1 MNLQTNSIQTFLDS
15 LAAKTS
21 TPGGG
26 TAAAITGAQGSALIS
41 MVCQFST
48 NFEGATRMDRR
59 AQQARASFLDLAQ
72 SDIEAFDTVM
82 AAYRLPKNKSGRE
95 QNIQSSL
102 LQAAEAPRATMAL
115 ANSLIDDVLT
125 LSQRGNKNLVTD
137 TGMAAI
143 LIEATIRSAEF
154 NILVNLKGI
163 SDESYVT
170 DVTAE
175 IMACTSRLKYLQQ
188 VANGVRQSLQ
198 AS

>member
-175 IMACTSRLKYLQQ
+175 IMSCTSRLKYLQQ

>member
-1 MNLQTNSIQTFLDS
+1 
-15 LAAKTS
+15 
-21 TPGGG
+21 
-26 TAAAITGAQGSALIS
+26 
-41 MVCQFST
+41 
-48 NFEGATRMDRR
+48 MDRR

-82 AAYRLPKNKSGRE
+82 AAYRLPKNKPGRE

-175 IMACTSRLKYLQQ
+175 IMTCTSRLKYLQQ

>member
-48 NFEGATRMDRR
+48 NFEGATRMDHR

-82 AAYRLPKNKSGRE
+82 AAYRLPKNKPGRE

-175 IMACTSRLKYLQQ
+175 IMTCTSRLKYLQQ

>member
-175 IMACTSRLKYLQQ
+175 IMTCTSRLKYLQQ

>member
-1 MNLQTNSIQTFLDS
+1 MNLQTNSIQTFLDC

-48 NFEGATRMDRR
+48 NFEGATRMDHR

-82 AAYRLPKNKSGRE
+82 AAYRLPKNKPERE

-154 NILVNLKGI
+154 NILINLKGI

-175 IMACTSRLKYLQQ
+175 IMTCTSRLKYLQQ

>member
-1 MNLQTNSIQTFLDS
+1 MNLQTNSIQTFLDC

-82 AAYRLPKNKSGRE
+82 AAYRLPKNKPERE

-163 SDESYVT
+163 SDENYVT
-170 DVTAE
+170 DVNAE

-188 VANGVRQSLQ
+188 VANDIRQSLQ